1 MEKILSIVIPAYN
14 SGAFL
19 NRVLDSL
26 LEPSVLD
33 YLDIIVVNDGS
44 KDNTAEAAQG
54 YCDRYPDSIRLINQE
69 NKGHG
74 GALNTGIAAA
84 VGKFVKVVDSD
95 DWVET
100 QNLAPFVEQ
109 LREIDS
115 DVVLTHFTT
124 HNIQDGS
131 VTQWK
136 SFPKSFRKVYSLQEL
151 VDNWDSFNQVL
162 AFHGLAYRTTF
173 YHSTGVR
180 LTEHV
185 FYEDQEYATLP
196 LCRAKAISA
205 LDLTIYDY
213 RVGDANQSMSQ
224 ANQLKNIRNYGIVLN
239 RLLDEASRLPQVEE
253 SAQLDFFCLIT
264 KSFLTSYLMN
274 IMLLGEDRKQGRIQA
289 AELMDTVAEKLP
301 LLYARTNV
309 QYRALRVMS
318 VFNVSKADCD
328 KLLDSKFYNLLRHR
342 HCMEVTTPEK
352 K

>member
-26 LEPSVLD
+26 LEPTVLD
-33 YLDIIVVNDGS
+33 SLDIIVVNDGS
-44 KDNTAEAAQG
+44 KDNTAEVAQG
-54 YCDRYPDSIRLINQE
+54 YCEQYPDSIRLITQE

-84 VGKFVKVVDSD
+84 AGKYVKVIDSD

-100 QNLAPFVEQ
+100 QNLSAFVQQ
-109 LREIDS
+109 LQDLDS

-131 VTQWK
+131 ITQWK
-136 SFPKSFRKVYSLQEL
+136 SFPKSFQKVYSLQEL
-151 VDNWDSFNQVL
+151 VDDWDSFNQVL
-162 AFHGLAYRTTF
+162 AFHGIAYRTAF
-173 YHSTGVR
+173 YHSTGVQ

-196 LCRAKAISA
+196 LCRAKTISA
-205 LDLTIYDY
+205 VDLTIYDY

-239 RLLDEASRLPQVEE
+239 RLLDEASKLPQVEE
-253 SAQLDFFCLIT
+253 SAQLDFYCLMM
-264 KSFLTSYLMN
+264 KSFLTSYLMT

-289 AELMDTVAEKLP
+289 AELMDTVSEKLH
-301 LLYARTNV
+301 LLYEKTNM

-318 VFNVSKADCD
+318 IFNVSKANCE

-342 HCMEVTTPEK
+342 HCMEVTNPVEK
-352 K
+352 